1 MRISASEPVRIW
13 LRALPPEG
21 KTRVRRALKA
31 LVQGGTR
38 SFDIKPLRRKLEGFH
53 RLRVGDYRVIYHF
66 ESGDLLRMDYAD
78 IRDVVYD
85 AFRTLRG
92 LREEG

>member
-1 MRISASEPVRIW
+1 MRISASEPVGIW

-21 KTRVRRALKA
+21 RTRVRRALKGLA
-31 LVQGGTR
+31 QGGTR
-38 SFDIKPLRRKLEGFH
+38 SLDIKSLHRKIEGFH
-53 RLRVGDYRVIYHF
+53 RLRVGDCRVIYYF
-66 ESGDLLRMDYAD
+66 ESGDLPRLEHAD

>member
-1 MRISASEPVRIW
+1 MRISASEPVGIW

-21 KTRVRRALKA
+21 RTRVRRALKA
-31 LVQGGTR
+31 LAQGGTR
-38 SFDIKPLRRKLEGFH
+38 SLDIKPLRRELEGFH
-53 RLRVGDYRVIYHF
+53 RLRVGDSRVIYHF
-66 ESGDLLRMDYAD
+66 ESGDLPRLEHAD

>member
-31 LVQGGTR
+31 LAQGGTR
-38 SFDIKPLRRKLEGFH
+38 SLDIKPLRREIEGFH
-53 RLRVGDYRVIYHF
+53 RLRVGDYRVLYHF
-66 ESGDLLRMDYAD
+66 ESGDLLRLDYAD

>member
-13 LRALPPEG
+13 LRALPPES

-31 LVQGGTR
+31 LAQGGTR
-38 SFDIKPLRRKLEGFH
+38 SLDIKPLRREIEGFH
-53 RLRVGDYRVIYHF
+53 RLRVGDYRVLYHF
-66 ESGDLLRMDYAD
+66 ESGDLLRLDYAD

-92 LREEG
+92 LREKG

>member
-21 KTRVRRALKA
+21 RTRVRRALKA
-31 LVQGGTR
+31 LAQGGTR
-38 SFDIKPLRRKLEGFH
+38 SLDIKPLRGEIEGFH
-53 RLRVGDYRVIYHF
+53 RLRVGDSRVIYHF
-66 ESGDLLRMDYAD
+66 ESGDLPRLEHAD

>member
-21 KTRVRRALKA
+21 KTRVRRALKGLA
-31 LVQGGTR
+31 RGGIR
-38 SFDIKPLRRKLEGFH
+38 SLDIKPLRRELEGFH
-53 RLRVGDYRVIYHF
+53 RLRVGDYRVLYHF
-66 ESGDLLRMDYAD
+66 GSGDLLRLDYAD

-92 LREEG
+92 LREKG